1 MTIGESLKIFH
12 SSLLLCEMVSVKKK
26 KKKRE
31 RERENTGSLW
41 PIVNTQLKHSSNLN
55 TILILK
61 NHDISGS
68 S

>member
-12 SSLLLCEMVSVKKK
+12 SSLLRCEMISGKK